1 MGRYYYGDIEGKFW
15 FAVQSS
21 EAPTR
26 FGGRMELSYSF
37 DEDDISEVKEVLNE
51 IKEEINILELDKFFS
66 TNTGYNDEMLN
77 EAGLTMDDVKGYAD
91 YELGKQILDYL
102 EKNGQCN
109 FWGEL

>member
-21 EAPTR
+21 ESPQK

-37 DEDDISEVKEVLNE
+37 DEDDISEVKEVLSE
-51 IKEEINILELDKFFS
+51 IKKDTNIPLLDKFFKD
-66 TNTGYNDEMLN
+66 NTGYNDEMLA
-77 EAGLTMDDVKGYAD
+77 EVGLTMEDVEQYAD
-91 YELGKQILDYL
+91 YELGKQILDCL

-109 FWGEL
+109 FWGDM